1 MQDSCNF
8 HVMLCRKFSMCV
20 FFNNLS
26 IQWLMFPSPHVSSV
40 QALYR
45 PAIDMEFHEIIQNLL

>member
-1 MQDSCNF
+1 
-8 HVMLCRKFSMCV
+8 MCV